1 MHIKITWQIQNSADH
16 LAAAGID
23 HLHIAAVQG
32 HQELGTT
39 AREAHLSGTKNINCP
54 TVQLPQYETPNDH
67 RSIPGS
73 FGLRMVLPWFLLVA
87 MVFHSLSL
95 SRRHWIW
102 RDVAPQIAQEDRC
115 KDLPVLRNLIDPCCA
130 IAEYQPQWL
139 KAPSFNLGKNTSDQL
154 PP

>member
-39 AREAHLSGTKNINCP
+39 AREAHLGGTENITCP
-54 TVQLPQYETPNDH
+54 KCRMKLPMTIGPYREPA
-67 RSIPGS
+67 
-73 FGLRMVLPWFLLVA
+73 LRMVLPWFLLVA

-139 KAPSFNLGKNTSDQL
+139 KAPFNLGKNTSDQL